1 MSRFFLTLTILLSFW
16 GLNCHAYIPPLKMIL
31 SRTAENAGN
40 GIYNI
45 ELEVAFSDGTQESYV
60 KETWNV
66 ENERT
71 LRLNVQGLKD
81 LKGLN
86 LNFLYVGGQ
95 RWTKKNNSKDQIK
108 ISEDFLEKWHHF
120 RNSDLF
126 INTLVAQNFI
136 PEDSFN
142 KKENKFKSINE
153 DNFLKLARTQGV
165 IAYSIGDN
173 KKNESQLPRF
183 WIEQDFFLIRKIKLS
198 SGAEIYMDNYK
209 SFVKNLHY
217 PKERTL
223 KWGNNSVTIK
233 TLAVSAR
240 AGNPAQLFS
249 PQALEVNNQS
259 DVIYSHPLKSQIEE
273 FYTRFR

>member
-1 MSRFFLTLTILLSFW
+1 MKRLFVILSMVGLFFSI
-16 GLNCHAYIPPLKMIL
+16 NAAAYIPPLKMIL

-45 ELEVAFSDGTQESYV
+45 DLEVAFSDGSQEAFV
-60 KETWNV
+60 KETWSI

-71 LRLNVQGLKD
+71 LRLTVQGLKD

-86 LNFLYVGGQ
+86 LNFLYVDGQ

-120 RNSDLF
+120 RSSDIFLNS
-126 INTLVAQNFI
+126 LVAQNFI

-142 KKENKFKSINE
+142 KKDNKMKSVNE
-153 DNFLKLARTQGV
+153 DSFVKLARTQGIV
-165 IAYSIGDN
+165 AYSIGDN
-173 KKNESQLPRF
+173 KKNEAQLPRF
-183 WIEQDFFLIRKIKLS
+183 WIEQDFFLIRKIKLA
-198 SGAEIYMDNYK
+198 SGAEVFMDNYK

-233 TLAVSAR
+233 TLSVSAK
-240 AGNPAQLFS
+240 AGNPNQLFS
-249 PQALEVNNQS
+249 PQSLEANNQS
-259 DVIYSHPLKSQIEE
+259 DVIYSHPLKAQIEE